1 MSNLVIS
8 KGKSGINFWVTI
20 SLGLAQIITMA
31 LIWPYGIHTMVV
43 SYVGLNL
50 LWLFIWHF
58 FTSKLIYYNIF
69 LFLKDIMPFALSATV
84 VMIITYYLTRNIENL
99 YILLGAR
106 ILIAALLYFAVMKI
120 ARVKILDECL
130 SFVHSKFT
138 KL

>member
-1 MSNLVIS
+1 
-8 KGKSGINFWVTI
+8 
-20 SLGLAQIITMA
+20 
-31 LIWPYGIHTMVV
+31 
-43 SYVGLNL
+43 
-50 LWLFIWHF
+50 
-58 FTSKLIYYNIF
+58 
-69 LFLKDIMPFALSATV
+69 MPFALSATV